1 MCVVCRARKVVMRM
15 SFTDSFYLLW
25 APLQVCPG
33 NGSQETDN
41 ITSASSPGQFG
52 QISLQLSGAGAG
64 GKNKSSPKCS
74 IVGLK
79 SLQPRSKN

>member
-1 MCVVCRARKVVMRM
+1 M

-52 QISLQLSGAGAG
+52 DYASFGQISLQLSGAGAG

-79 SLQPRSKN
+79 SLRPRSKN